1 MNEIKRN
8 RREASTAEYVIREIP
23 IAFRK
28 EIEGG
33 DEMKSIEWISVE
45 AEWEGSEN
53 VLFFLYLSLMHHIQY
68 HNSNDVLYYWLLFL
82 FGSQENLQKLLRFI

>member
-33 DEMKSIEWISVE
+33 DEMKSIE
-45 AEWEGSEN
+45 
-53 VLFFLYLSLMHHIQY
+53 
-68 HNSNDVLYYWLLFL
+68 
-82 FGSQENLQKLLRFI
+82 